1 MTMSSNIQEQADG
14 RSIVPADGTG
24 GGAGGGEPT
33 PEERAAATAVLRMIW
48 GMHVSRAIY
57 AVTELGIPDHLAG
70 GPVTCAELAAGTG
83 AHEASLYRVLRLLAA
98 LDVFSEA
105 PPGSFGL
112 TILGDRLRS
121 GAPASMRS
129 WALMHGTFGG
139 CQPFGQILHTVRT
152 GQPGFDAAHGMPL
165 FEFLAQ
171 HPADAA
177 VFDAAMLERT
187 AAFAPSVAAGYD
199 FSDVRTVVDVGGG
212 RGNLLAAI
220 LHRHGHL
227 QGTLFELPAVAAGAK
242 AVLDA
247 AGVTDRCQVVAGDFF
262 DAVPAGADCYVL
274 ANVLHDW
281 DDARAA
287 RILASCREAMT
298 RQGRVLIVERL
309 IPGDPAEAVPVLLSD
324 INMLVLSPGGRERTN
339 TEYRRLLQAAGLRPG
354 IIRPVTVP
362 YGIIEGLPG

>member
-1 MTMSSNIQEQADG
+1 MPHSLMYRMHLSPTTPPKTNRPATLKQPMIG
-14 RSIVPADGTG
+14 RRPA
-24 GGAGGGEPT
+24 
-33 PEERAAATAVLRMIW
+33 
-48 GMHVSRAIY
+48 
-57 AVTELGIPDHLAG
+57 
-70 GPVTCAELAAGTG
+70 
-83 AHEASLYRVLRLLAA
+83 
-98 LDVFSEA
+98 
-105 PPGSFGL
+105 
-112 TILGDRLRS
+112 
-121 GAPASMRS
+121 
-129 WALMHGTFGG
+129 
-139 CQPFGQILHTVRT
+139 
-152 GQPGFDAAHGMPL
+152 
-165 FEFLAQ
+165 
-171 HPADAA
+171 
-177 VFDAAMLERT
+177 
-187 AAFAPSVAAGYD
+187 
-199 FSDVRTVVDVGGG
+199 
-212 RGNLLAAI
+212 
-220 LHRHGHL
+220 
-227 QGTLFELPAVAAGAK
+227 AK